1 MEWTDE
7 VQEVPE
13 MLRIALYVK
22 RSKKKKER
30 RSKRRKW
37 GGEEFPIGTMKQ
49 LLRVLSFRKC
59 GCE

>member
-7 VQEVPE
+7 VKDVPE

-22 RSKKKKER
+22 RSMKKKE